1 MWTRSVPVGE
11 IRRLGDHALIV
22 GVRDAGSARA
32 LTRALDTSRPPL
44 VSELVGGLA
53 TVMVSFDPGTDPDEH
68 RPWLEG
74 SLREVDATRWGPDRG
89 RGEETDE

>member
-1 MWTRSVPVGE
+1 MPVGE
-11 IRRLGDHALIV
+11 IRRLGDHALLV
-22 GVRDAGSARA
+22 GVRDAVAARA
-32 LTRALDTSRPPL
+32 LTRALQASRPPR

-74 SLREVDATRWGPDRG
+74 VLGELDAAGWGPDRG
-89 RGEETDE
+89 RGRRAAARRPW